1 MILNLL
7 KENLL
12 KEDIN
17 LDEPD
22 IKTVKFSIYEIK
34 EFADFAAFQLPD
46 DDGGSVAVCFGFT
59 QSTWNDYVASGS
71 CKPLVI
77 TLNDAPSKVIA
88 SMLLWSGAVN
98 NFSIRNG
105 KTIGLPISFELYNNS
120 NSNAYIELLN
130 NYNATLPLRAI
141 FEKFTDFISENWKE
155 RLNQEVAD
163 GAYYKNS
170 KLIGVFEEF
179 YSLDAD
185 GAYTYTDLVFT
196 DAYNQLASQSINWLD
211 RAYSNQNDAHE
222 WTITWSNNVRT
233 WENNPITNDSLDSI
247 KFIFDG
253 DEELENQI
261 KDSFSEELSEKIL
274 YDNETEEQRTQRL
287 TARQEAEDR
296 RKAQEWDDDAS
307 IFLDRNGDA
316 NVDIDDLNDFNQSY
330 LNRAREILQDW
341 TSDLTE
347 TQQNYTTKHEDL
359 SAFIEN
365 QVHLYDN
372 LIEVEAQGWASDI
385 LNKINDL
392 QHRVSS
398 ENYVYSLTDT
408 RELEDIENSY
418 NNLTVDYGQRVKD
431 IIAETL
437 NFEEA
442 VTNLRTTLQTKKDEL
457 LQQKSQRFAEKGLT
471 LWENILVCKPINHNE
486 IAVVG
491 SRKSQEKTLYIPT
504 EINGLKVTRIENSAF
519 AYNQSFERIYL
530 PITIKYIGPL
540 AFYGTNAVLFIPDQ
554 LNKDLVKVGKEAF
567 HSDLTDSYNNG
578 NTLKDVWSKNYSY
591 YGGNIKSYHAN

>member
-34 EFADFAAFQLPD
+34 EFADFGAFQLPD
-46 DDGGSVAVCFGFT
+46 DEEGSVAVCFGFT

-98 NFSIRNG
+98 NFNIRTG

-120 NSNAYIELLN
+120 NSNAYIELLDD
-130 NYNATLPLRAI
+130 YKATLPLRAI
-141 FEKFTDFISENWKE
+141 FEKFNDFIDANWKE
-155 RLNQEVAD
+155 RLNQEVTD

-179 YSLDAD
+179 YSLGAD
-185 GAYTYTDLVFT
+185 GTYTYTDLVFT

-211 RAYSNQNDAHE
+211 RAYSNYDNAPE
-222 WTITWSNNVRT
+222 WTITWSNNVRL
-233 WENNPITNDSLDSI
+233 WENNSIVNDSLDSI

-253 DEELENQI
+253 DEELQNQI
-261 KDSFSEELSEKIL
+261 KDSFSEELAEKIL

-287 TARQEAEDR
+287 NARQEAEDR
-296 RKAQEWDDDAS
+296 RKAQEWDDAVS
-307 IFLDRNGDA
+307 NFLDRNGDA
-316 NVDIDDLNDFNQSY
+316 NADINDLNDFNQRY
-330 LNRAREILQDW
+330 LDRAREILQVW

-365 QVHLYDN
+365 QVHIYDN
-372 LIEVEAQGWASDI
+372 LIEVEAQGRARNLLD
-385 LNKINDL
+385 KINNL
-392 QHRVSS
+392 QHRVDS
-398 ENYVYSLTDT
+398 EDYSYSLTDA
-408 RELEDIENSY
+408 RELQDIENSY
-418 NNLTVDYGQRVKD
+418 NNLTANYGQRVKD

-437 NFEEA
+437 NFEETIA
-442 VTNLRTTLQTKKDEL
+442 NLKTTLQTKKDEL

-471 LWENILVCKPINHNE
+471 LWENILVCKPINHTE

-491 SRKSQEKTLYIPT
+491 SRKSQEKELYIPT

-540 AFYGTNAVLFIPDQ
+540 AFYGSNTLIFIPDQ
-554 LNKDLVKVGKEAF
+554 LNKALVKVGKEAL
-567 HSDLTDSYNNG
+567 HSDLTDSYTNG
-578 NTLKDVWSKNYSY
+578 LTLKDVWSKNYSR
-591 YGGNIKSYHAN
+591 YGGSIKSYHAN